1 MNAEQ
6 IATLAEF
13 AAQTAAILAGEI
25 TINLSSAEVA
35 AIQMELA
42 EPFEA
47 SPTFYHYGK
56 RGGWNLEL
64 PRAAR
69 VKRAALLSAH
79 IARIASIAEAA

>member
-13 AAQTAAILAGEI
+13 AAQTAAILAGRI

-35 AIQMELA
+35 AIRMELA
-42 EPFEA
+42 EPFEM

-64 PRAAR
+64 PRAGR
-69 VKRAALLSAH
+69 IKRAALLTAH
-79 IARIASIAEAA
+79 FARIANIAEAA